1 MIFKALGTLDL
12 ATVFVLLGA
21 AILPEQLLFVAA
33 VYMIVKGGVFTF
45 MSKDLASIGDFIAG
59 IYLFVLA
66 FGLKIPILHPIV
78 LLYLAQKTL
87 LTFVAI
93 GVKSAAFFADGK
105 KKERAVDSHFD

>member
-12 ATVFVLLGA
+12 VTVFVLLGA

-45 MSKDLASIGDFIAG
+45 ISKDLASVGDFIAG
-59 IYLFVLA
+59 IYLLVLA
-66 FGLKIPILHPIV
+66 FGLKIPILHPII

-87 LTFVAI
+87 LTFVSMGI
-93 GVKSAAFFADGK
+93 KSATYFSTSK
-105 KKERAVDSHFD
+105 KREKAVDSHFD